1 MLAHILKQF
10 EELYEATV
18 VFGDKHNREK
28 GPWQEAKARKRTQKQ
43 ASKPAADKPSTSD
56 HRSSSIQDASCNRG
70 GPAGPSGSKATGEAA
85 APTATASTRSPPQ
98 HSDPSWLKRAQHRDQ
113 RMQHAKRASRILR
126 GSISEVART
135 LEVEIE
141 EDSSNSAARL
151 AQLKKAV
158 QRILQKTGA
167 SDAAKAVQSVSCL
180 GYGYSTLRVVF
191 TSAAV
196 IQRSQRAIKQGLQ
209 KLCAGMPA
217 RNALYLD
224 EDLTRLQQ
232 AIRTARRPTY
242 DYLRSQQ
249 RAGKLQGVIAVSMV
263 GCSIMLLRNGTQGQ
277 KRWTPYEGQ
286 WYSSALGTSP
296 SPHEQHPYVR
306 VGCATQHAQR

>member
-1 MLAHILKQF
+1 
-10 EELYEATV
+10 
-18 VFGDKHNREK
+18 
-28 GPWQEAKARKRTQKQ
+28 
-43 ASKPAADKPSTSD
+43 
-56 HRSSSIQDASCNRG
+56 
-70 GPAGPSGSKATGEAA
+70 
-85 APTATASTRSPPQ
+85 
-98 HSDPSWLKRAQHRDQ
+98 
-113 RMQHAKRASRILR
+113 
-126 GSISEVART
+126 
-135 LEVEIE
+135 
-141 EDSSNSAARL
+141 
-151 AQLKKAV
+151 
-158 QRILQKTGA
+158 
-167 SDAAKAVQSVSCL
+167 
-180 GYGYSTLRVVF
+180 
-191 TSAAV
+191 
-196 IQRSQRAIKQGLQ
+196 
-209 KLCAGMPA
+209 MPA

-263 GCSIMLLRNGTQGQ
+263 GCSIMLLRNGMEGQ